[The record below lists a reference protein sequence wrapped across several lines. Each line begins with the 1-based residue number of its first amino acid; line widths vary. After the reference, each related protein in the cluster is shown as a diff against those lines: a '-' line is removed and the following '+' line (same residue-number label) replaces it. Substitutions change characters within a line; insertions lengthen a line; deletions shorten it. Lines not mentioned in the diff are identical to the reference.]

1 MNRNNKKNYIVNL
14 IAVAALY
21 AILQLMM
28 SNNIINRYYQGI
40 LVFICINV
48 IVASSLNLTLGFL
61 GQLALGHAG
70 FMAVGAYASAL
81 LSIYFRTLELP
92 VWLHLGLVLL
102 FGGFVA
108 AAIGYL
114 IGLPALRLRGD
125 YLAIITL
132 GFGEIIRVVINNLKF
147 TGGAQGLSG
156 IPKLATFTNSYW
168 IAVLTLALLYA
179 LLRSRHGRAI
189 ISIREDEIAAEAVGI
204 NTVRYKALGFTISA
218 FFAGIGGG
226 LFAHYMAYLDP
237 MIFNFMKSVEIV
249 VIVVLGGM
257 GSLTGT
263 ILAATVLTSMPELLR
278 GFAEY
283 RLLIYSFVLVVMMI
297 FRPQGIFG
305 TAEFSLESMIS
316 SPKGFFKSVRKKAS
330 GDNGKGGN
338 L

>member
-1 MNRNNKKNYIVNL
+1 MNRDNKKNYLINL
-14 IAVAALY
+14 IAVAAVFVLIQ
-21 AILQLMM
+21 ILV
-28 SNNIINRYYQGI
+28 STNVINRYYQGI
-40 LVFICINV
+40 LVFICINI
-48 IVASSLNLTLGFL
+48 IVAGSLNLTIGFL

-70 FMAVGAYASAL
+70 FMAVGAYSSAL
-81 LSIYFRTLELP
+81 LSIAMKNMALP
-92 VWLHLGLVLL
+92 AWLHLGVVLL

-108 AAIGYL
+108 GVIGYL

-147 TGGAQGLSG
+147 TGGAQGLTG
-156 IPKLATFTNSYW
+156 IPRLANFGNAYW
-168 IAVLTLALLYA
+168 IAAVTLMILFA

-189 ISIREDEIAAEAVGI
+189 VSIREDEIAAEAVGI
-204 NTVRYKALGFTISA
+204 NTTRYKALGFTISA
-218 FFAGIGGG
+218 VFAGIGGG
-226 LFAHYMAYLDP
+226 LFSHYMAYLDP
-237 MIFNFMKSVEIV
+237 AIFNFMKSVEIV

-263 ILAATVLTSMPELLR
+263 VLAASVLTSLPELLR

-305 TAEFSLESMIS
+305 TAEFSLESLIV
-316 SPKGFFKSVRKKAS
+316 SPKSFFKSIRSRSS
-330 GDNGKGGN
+330 GDKGKGGTP
-338 L
+338 